1 MKKRITNF
9 GFSTILISFT
19 MLCVVIFSVLAL
31 ITAKSDYNL
40 SQKYATKNFEY
51 YETENRVYL
60 IIADIDSR
68 LLDNYQ
74 KATSVEEYYSLVTAE
89 LGKAYEGQFEANED
103 GTLLYSFDVEF
114 TQLQKMQISLQI
126 CYPFSANDPFYQIK
140 QWQLITD
147 TSVEED
153 DTLNVIK

>member
-1 MKKRITNF
+1 M
-9 GFSTILISFT
+9 SP
-19 MLCVVIFSVLAL
+19 C
-31 ITAKSDYNL
+31 
-40 SQKYATKNFEY
+40 ATDK
-51 YETENRVYL
+51 NRVYF

-89 LGKAYEGQFEANED
+89 LNKAYDGQFEANED
-103 GTLLYSFDVEF
+103 GTLLYRFDVEF

>member
-19 MLCVVIFSVLAL
+19 MLCVVIFSALAL

-40 SQKYATKNFEY
+40 SKKYATKNFEY

-89 LGKAYEGQFEANED
+89 LNKAYDGQR
-103 GTLLYSFDVEF
+103 YR
-114 TQLQKMQISLQI
+114 
-126 CYPFSANDPFYQIK
+126 
-140 QWQLITD
+140 
-147 TSVEED
+147 
-153 DTLNVIK
+153 

>member
-1 MKKRITNF
+1 
-9 GFSTILISFT
+9 

-74 KATSVEEYYSLVTAE
+74 KSTSVEEYYSLVTAE
-89 LGKAYEGQFEANED
+89 LNKAYDGQFEANED
-103 GTLLYSFDVEF
+103 GTLLYRFDVEF
-114 TQLQKMQISLQI
+114 TQLQKMRISLQI
-126 CYPFSANDPFYQIK
+126 CYPFSDNDPFYQIK
-140 QWQLITD
+140 QWQLITE